1 MRRRRIIVL
10 AAAASIIAALM
21 SAAPA
26 HAATTSARNLLMHL
40 AVRAEN
46 GSGYSR
52 SYFGDWRDANG
63 DCQNTRAEV
72 LIAES
77 KIAVTYTSSTHCTV
91 KAGRWYSRYDGK
103 TWTLASDVDIDD
115 VVALKE
121 AWDSGAKSWSSTDR
135 SRFHNDL
142 GYAWTLDAVTDNVNS
157 SKGDSDPAQWL
168 PPLASAARTR
178 STGSPSNTA
187 GDCPS
192 TPPRSRNWPRSSP
205 ERAAQRLWPSPHEP
219 ARSRRWRPKATDIVA
234 HPTAARH

>member
-1 MRRRRIIVL
+1 MRHRIV
-10 AAAASIIAALM
+10 AVFAVAASVIAVLV
-21 SAAPA
+21 STSPA
-26 HAATTSARNLLMHL
+26 HAATTSARNLLLGL
-40 AVRAEN
+40 AVRAES

-77 KIAVTYTSSTHCTV
+77 KVAITYTSSSHCSV
-91 KAGRWYSRYDGK
+91 KAGRWYSWYDGK

-142 GYAWTLDAVTDNVNS
+142 GYSWTLDAITDNVNS

-168 PPLASAARTR
+168 PPLSSARCSYAIHWVAIKYRWRLSIDSTERSKLASILSGTCGARAVT
-178 STGSPSNTA
+178 N
-187 GDCPS
+187 
-192 TPPRSRNWPRSSP
+192 PPR
-205 ERAAQRLWPSPHEP
+205 
-219 ARSRRWRPKATDIVA
+219 AR
-234 HPTAARH
+234 

>member
-1 MRRRRIIVL
+1 MRHRMLTVFVV
-10 AAAASIIAALM
+10 AASVGAVLV
-21 SAAPA
+21 STVPA
-26 HAATTSARNLLMHL
+26 HAATTSARNLLL
-40 AVRAEN
+40 GLPVRAEN

-77 KIAVTYTSSTHCTV
+77 KAVITYTTSSHCTV

-121 AWDSGAKSWSSTDR
+121 AWDSGAKSWSATDR
-135 SRFHNDL
+135 ARFHNDL
-142 GYAWTLDAVTDNVNS
+142 GYSWTLDAVTDNVNS

-168 PPLASAARTR
+168 PPLTSVRCSYAIHWVAIKYRWRLSIDTTEKSKLASILSGTCGAKTV
-178 STGSPSNTA
+178 TI
-187 GDCPS
+187 
-192 TPPRSRNWPRSSP
+192 PPR
-205 ERAAQRLWPSPHEP
+205 
-219 ARSRRWRPKATDIVA
+219 AR
-234 HPTAARH
+234 